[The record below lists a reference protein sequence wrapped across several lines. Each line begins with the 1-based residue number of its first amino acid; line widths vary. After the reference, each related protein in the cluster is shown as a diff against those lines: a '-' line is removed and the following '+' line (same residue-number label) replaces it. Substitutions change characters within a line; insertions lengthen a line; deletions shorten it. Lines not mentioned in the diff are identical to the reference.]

1 MTIYRKVRAGVSGR
15 DAMVVGTVAPGYGGP
30 VKEGRTIAR
39 PVAPGY
45 GGGSDVSTVRVEVP
59 GYGSVPAKARLS
71 AITEVPDVAPFTLRS
86 PELATR

>member
-1 MTIYRKVRAGVSGR
+1 MSIYRKVRAGVSRR
-15 DAMVVGTVAPGYGGP
+15 DALVVGTVVPGYGGP

-59 GYGSVPAKARLS
+59 GYGGVPARSRLS
-71 AITEVPDVAPFTLRS
+71 ATTEVPNAPSTVRS
-86 PELATR
+86 PEFATR